1 MNTILEGKN
10 GCGKRAK
17 ALTIA
22 GDILKADPE
31 TSASFLMV
39 EPDEKGLLAI
49 AKVAEISEF
58 CSYAGEKVAV
68 VTNLHKGTEKFQ
80 QSLLKLLED
89 TDDCSFIITTEGE
102 LLDTIY
108 SRCTRRFIRP
118 LSVEDVR
125 KGIEEKYGSVDERAF
140 RISGNSL
147 SIYERLVGEDKL
159 LDKAVAILDLIKTPS
174 SGRKLM
180 DALGV
185 TPDGTNNF
193 YGLFGQG
200 MTGLLLDAVSR
211 ELLQREQWDAAWY
224 MEENKSYLLR
234 NYTKSL
240 WCNFWNSLYER
251 L

>member
-1 MNTILEGKN
+1 MNTILEGKH

-17 ALTIA
+17 ALAIA
-22 GDILKADPE
+22 RDLLGTDPG
-31 TSASFLMV
+31 TSANFLLV

-49 AKVAEISEF
+49 AKIAEISEF
-58 CSYAGEKVAV
+58 CSYAGKKVAI

-89 TDDCSFIITTEGE
+89 TDDCSFVLTTEGE

-118 LSVEDVR
+118 LPEEEVR
-125 KGIEEKYGSVDERAF
+125 KEIREKYGTVDERIF
-140 RISGNSL
+140 RISGNSS
-147 SIYERLVGEDKL
+147 SIYEKLVGEEKF
-159 LDKAVAILDLIKTPS
+159 LDRVVKILDEIKAPGN
-174 SGRKLM
+174 GRSLM

-185 TPDGTNNF
+185 TPDGANNI
-193 YGLFGQG
+193 YSMFGQA

-211 ELLQREQWDAAWY
+211 ELLQREQWDAAWF
-224 MEENKSYLLR
+224 MEKNKDSLLR

-240 WCNFWNSLYER
+240 WCNFWKGLYMR